1 MLSPD
6 LFFLLPWFL
15 FVVMLL
21 LVALGVPVA
30 FCLILSSM
38 AVMVLDPRVSTWVI
52 FQRMYNGMNS
62 FVLLAVPLFL
72 LAGNLMNNAKIT
84 ERLILLARHLIGHF
98 KGALAHVNVLVS
110 MLFAGVSGSSTADSA
125 GIGVVLIPG
134 MLRQGYPKAFSV
146 AVTAASS
153 VMGIIIPPSINM
165 IVWGALTDTS
175 IAALFLAGFV
185 PGALIAVFQIGLNFV
200 FVRKF
205 NVPTYPRSSWR
216 ELLTSGWDGILAAG
230 IPVIIIGGLV
240 GGFVSPTEAAVLAV
254 VYALI
259 LGVFVYRDLTPSLIG
274 KSALNTV
281 RLSSLS
287 LFSLVAAS
295 LFGYL
300 IAFYRV
306 PQLLLGGVAIENPI
320 VMLLWMAATMLVV
333 GTFMDALPAMAILA
347 PLFMPLVRAAEIHP
361 VHFGLIA
368 VMTLGLGLITP
379 PYGLCLL
386 ICAKIGDISIPKA
399 LGVTMAYFGI
409 MVVLVVLIILFPA
422 IVMAVPRIV
431 APHFL

>member
-1 MLSPD
+1 MLG
-6 LFFLLPWFL
+6 LI
-15 FVVMLL
+15 V
-21 LVALGVPVA
+21 LGVPVA
-30 FCLILSSM
+30 FSLIVSSL
-38 AVMVLDPRVSTWVI
+38 AIVLLDPRIGTWVV

-84 ERLILLARHLIGHF
+84 ERLILLSRHMIGHF
-98 KGALAHVNVLVS
+98 KGALAHVNVVVS

-125 GIGVVLIPG
+125 GIGVILIPA
-134 MLRQGYPKAFSV
+134 MVKQGYPKAFSV

-165 IVWGALTDTS
+165 IVWGALTNTS

-185 PGALIAVFQIGLNFV
+185 PGFLIAAFQIGLNFF

-205 NVPTYPRSSWR
+205 EVPTYPRSSWG
-216 ELLTSGWDGILAAG
+216 ELFRSGRDGMFAAG
-230 IPVIIIGGLV
+230 VPIIIIGGLIS
-240 GGFVSPTEAAVLAV
+240 GIVSPTEAAVLAV
-254 VYALI
+254 LYSLF
-259 LGVFVYRDLTPSLIG
+259 LGFFIYRDLSWNQLV
-274 KSALNTV
+274 KSSVDTV

-306 PQLLLGGVAIENPI
+306 PNLLLGGLNLENP
-320 VMLLWMAATMLVV
+320 VLMLFGMVGAMLII

-368 VMTLGLGLITP
+368 IMTLGLGLITP

-386 ICAKIGDISIPKA
+386 IAAKIGDISIKKA
-399 LGVTMAYFGI
+399 LGVTSAYLLV
-409 MVVLVVLIILFPA
+409 MVALVALIVLFPD
-422 IVMAVPRIV
+422 IVMFLPRLIG
-431 APHFL
+431 PQFL

>member
-1 MLSPD
+1 MLG
-6 LFFLLPWFL
+6 LI
-15 FVVMLL
+15 V
-21 LVALGVPVA
+21 LGVPVA
-30 FCLILSSM
+30 FSLIVSSL
-38 AVMVLDPRVSTWVI
+38 AIVLLDPRIGTWVV

-84 ERLILLARHLIGHF
+84 ERLILLSRHMIGHF
-98 KGALAHVNVLVS
+98 KGALAHVNVVVS

-125 GIGVVLIPG
+125 GIGVILIPA
-134 MLRQGYPKAFSV
+134 MVKQGYPKAFSV

-165 IVWGALTDTS
+165 IVWGALTNTS

-185 PGALIAVFQIGLNFV
+185 PGFLIAAFQIGLNFF

-205 NVPTYPRSSWR
+205 EVPTYPRSSWG
-216 ELLTSGWDGILAAG
+216 ELFRSGRDGMFAAG
-230 IPVIIIGGLV
+230 VPIIIIGGLIS
-240 GGFVSPTEAAVLAV
+240 GIVSPTEAAVLAV
-254 VYALI
+254 LYSLF
-259 LGVFVYRDLTPSLIG
+259 LGFFIYRDLSWNQLV
-274 KSALNTV
+274 KSSVDTV

-306 PQLLLGGVAIENPI
+306 PNLLLGGLNLENP
-320 VMLLWMAATMLVV
+320 VLMLFGMVGAMLII

-386 ICAKIGDISIPKA
+386 IAAKIGDISIKKA
-399 LGVTMAYFGI
+399 LGVTSAYLLV
-409 MVVLVVLIILFPA
+409 MVALVALIVLFPD
-422 IVMAVPRIV
+422 IVMFLPRLIG
-431 APHFL
+431 PQFL

>member
-1 MLSPD
+1 MLSAD
-6 LFFLLPWFL
+6 LFYILPWVL
-15 FVVMLL
+15 FALMLGLVV
-21 LVALGVPVA
+21 LGVPVA
-30 FCLILSSM
+30 FSLIIASL
-38 AVMVLDPRVSTWVI
+38 VMVVLDPRLGMWVV

-84 ERLILLARHLIGHF
+84 ERLIRLARHLVGHF
-98 KGALAHVNVLVS
+98 KGALAHVNVVVS

-125 GIGVVLIPG
+125 GIGVIMIPA
-134 MLRQGYPKAFSV
+134 MEKQGYPKAFSV

-165 IVWGALTDTS
+165 IVWGALTNTS

-185 PGALIAVFQIGLNFV
+185 PGFLIAIFQIALNLF

-205 NVPTYPRSSWR
+205 NVPTYPRSTFR

-230 IPVIIIGGLV
+230 VPVIIIGGLV
-240 GGFVSPTEAAVLAV
+240 SGIVSPTEAAVLAV
-254 VYALI
+254 LYSLF
-259 LGVFVYRDLTPSLIG
+259 LGLFVYRDLSLKQIVRSG
-274 KSALNTV
+274 TDTI

-300 IAFYRV
+300 ISFYRV
-306 PQLLLGGVAIENPI
+306 PNLLLGEIQLGDPILMLFGMVA
-320 VMLLWMAATMLVV
+320 AMLVI

-386 ICAKIGDISIPKA
+386 IAAKIGDISIPKA
-399 LGVTMAYFGI
+399 IGVTMAYLGI
-409 MVVLVVLIILFPA
+409 MIVLLGFIVVFPD
-422 IVMAVPRIV
+422 IVMFIPRLLG
-431 APHFL
+431 PQFL